1 MSYEAAVSPFG
12 TLTEE
17 ECWSLWK
24 KTTTV
29 LSLEDAEQTDGRYVI
44 PVTDY
49 PYHAASTD
57 QAPPYVGPPAIDRR
71 QYNSILSR
79 FDQASKRAG
88 CFSTWNT

>member
-1 MSYEAAVSPFG
+1 MRYEPLVSPFG

-29 LSLEDAEQTDGRYVI
+29 LSLEDAEHTDGRYAT
-44 PVTDY
+44 PVSEY
-49 PYHAASTD
+49 PDHGASVETPSCM
-57 QAPPYVGPPAIDRR
+57 APPAIERR

-88 CFSTWNT
+88 SFFSWNT